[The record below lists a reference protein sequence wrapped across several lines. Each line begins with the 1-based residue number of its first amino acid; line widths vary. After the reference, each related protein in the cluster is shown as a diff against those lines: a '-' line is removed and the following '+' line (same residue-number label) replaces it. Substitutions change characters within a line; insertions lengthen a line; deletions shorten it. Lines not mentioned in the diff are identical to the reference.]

1 MLQDQDTYCF
11 FWGFNP
17 DPLAYKSSILS
28 VRLNAARARRN
39 AVYLTLPHLN
49 SSTGKSSKKLIA
61 TEVALQLLEV
71 LTIKYYGMEG
81 GWVSGY
87 HLKRTIS

>member
-1 MLQDQDTYCF
+1 M
-11 FWGFNP
+11 
-17 DPLAYKSSILS
+17 
-28 VRLNAARARRN
+28 
-39 AVYLTLPHLN
+39 YLTLPHLN
-49 SSTGKSSKKLIA
+49 SSTGKSRKKLIA

>member
-1 MLQDQDTYCF
+1 M
-11 FWGFNP
+11 
-17 DPLAYKSSILS
+17 
-28 VRLNAARARRN
+28 
-39 AVYLTLPHLN
+39 YLTLPHLN
-49 SSTGKSSKKLIA
+49 SSTGKSRKTLIA

-71 LTIKYYGMEG
+71 LTIKYYAMEE

>member
-1 MLQDQDTYCF
+1 M
-11 FWGFNP
+11 
-17 DPLAYKSSILS
+17 AYKSSILS

-39 AVYLTLPHLN
+39 AVYLTLTHLN
-49 SSTGKSSKKLIA
+49 SSTGKSRKKLIA

-71 LTIKYYGMEG
+71 LTIKYYAMEE

-87 HLKRTIS
+87 HLKRTISLFKDILFQIIL

>member
-1 MLQDQDTYCF
+1 M
-11 FWGFNP
+11 
-17 DPLAYKSSILS
+17 
-28 VRLNAARARRN
+28 
-39 AVYLTLPHLN
+39 YLTLPHLN
-49 SSTGKSSKKLIA
+49 SSTGKSRKKLIA

-87 HLKRTIS
+87 HLKREQLASSRIFYFKLFFERYGNNLKQKSKT

>member
-1 MLQDQDTYCF
+1 M
-11 FWGFNP
+11 
-17 DPLAYKSSILS
+17 
-28 VRLNAARARRN
+28 
-39 AVYLTLPHLN
+39 YLTLTHLN
-49 SSTGKSSKKLIA
+49 SSTGKSRKTLIA

-71 LTIKYYGMEG
+71 LTIKYYGMEE